1 MGKVSEAF
9 LMIKPI
15 YIVVIWSEDT
25 FNPYLIK
32 SLTEPS
38 ETTDEFCDYG
48 HTFPV
53 FHIVVKGHYLE
64 VHKRLKNVTLLYEDV
79 IKIVAVSPYCIAS
92 ISPELN
98 TTNSREKG
106 QTITLFETT
115 NHVNKVLLDLVTK
128 YSF

>member
-25 FNPYLIK
+25 FHPYLIK
-32 SLTEPS
+32 SLTEPN

-53 FHIVVKGHYLE
+53 FHTVVKGHYLE

-79 IKIVAVSPYCIAS
+79 IKVVAVSPYCIAS